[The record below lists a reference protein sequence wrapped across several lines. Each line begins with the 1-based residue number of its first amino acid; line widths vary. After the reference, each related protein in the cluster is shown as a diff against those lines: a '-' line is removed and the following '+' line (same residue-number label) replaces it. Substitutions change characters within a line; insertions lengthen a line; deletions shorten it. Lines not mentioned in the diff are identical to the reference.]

1 MHLSYFFFLWRN
13 AVGIPTE
20 QILATI
26 RLRNILQSI
35 DPKIKAAISRLVV
48 IPLVY
53 VEQVPS
59 KKNPLGF
66 ANAYRIVG
74 LNPYKHMGTM
84 GRGMDAYDYDEA

>member
-1 MHLSYFFFLWRN
+1 M
-13 AVGIPTE
+13 A
-20 QILATI
+20 
-26 RLRNILQSI
+26 NIGYDKIEDYTAIGRS
-35 DPKIKAAISRLVV
+35 KIKAAISRLAA

-59 KKNPLGF
+59 RKNELGF

-84 GRGMDAYDYDEA
+84 GRGMDAYDFDEN